1 MPWRGVMVGKIW
13 SAASASPHSMQP
25 SRKSSIPALTSHA
38 CVGSQP
44 QGQIRAA
51 SRRYMRP
58 QVLVSGLSRM
68 TDDYEDWEAPEEL
81 AWVPKTRKEEREA
94 LGYAPLATL
103 RAQPATAQAA
113 ALMRDL
119 AERYSRPQAANGKA
133 YARGKTLVRYAN
145 ACGAFVADLLV
156 ASADKRS
163 EGWLRCSHKKTEY
176 TGKYV
181 KWATFDV
188 VRKAW
193 LEAGLIWRKTGGSR
207 ALSVCTPRAT
217 SGLPTRHRATPKRL
231 QIAAARRITPAHDG
245 PT

>member
-38 CVGSQP
+38 WVGSQP

-51 SRRYMRP
+51 SRRYVRT
-58 QVLVSGLSRM
+58 QVLVSGLRRM
-68 TDDYEDWEAPEEL
+68 TDDYEYWEAPEEL

-156 ASADKRS
+156 ASANKRS

-193 LEAGLIWRKTGGSR
+193 LEAGVVVDKPGDHPPAWVSH
-207 ALSVCTPRAT
+207 PPPT
-217 SGLPTRHRATPKRL
+217 SGETRREPATPKSL
-231 QIAAARRITPAHDG
+231 LNAA
-245 PT
+245 

>member
-51 SRRYMRP
+51 SRRYMRT

-68 TDDYEDWEAPEEL
+68 TDDYEDWEAREEL
-81 AWVPKTRKEEREA
+81 AWVPKTPKEEREA

-181 KWATFDV
+181 KWATFHV
-188 VRKAW
+188 VGKAW
-193 LEAGLIWRKTGGSR
+193 LEAVHGVYKFGGPPPGPF
-207 ALSVCTPRAT
+207 LCPRAT
-217 SGLPTRHRATPKRL
+217 PRHPTPPPRTPPHL
-231 QIAAARRITPAHDG
+231 SSFA
-245 PT
+245 